1 MKAFRCSL
9 AAALVLAGCSKDPP
23 KPTKDEPPKS
33 TPVPSDMVFNDFLPS
48 GGGGGGLAVR
58 MDGGLEA
65 GLSGA
70 GGGGG
75 GGAGAGGAEPAAGDR
90 VKLLEPGAEPRTAR
104 RYAFAVGK
112 PQKRALTVRTSI
124 SAQGKVQDAPALTTT
139 FEITAKDVKPKA
151 TKFEIKVLKAELAD
165 AEKLP
170 PQLVAQAAKE
180 LDAFK
185 GLAASFEVT
194 PRGDVGELSL
204 AGSDKMKGQ
213 GAEEVIQI
221 LTQLIDV
228 MLVPLPEAPV
238 GIGAKWE
245 LEEGGEGNPA
255 KGKRVLELK
264 ELNDGVANIGVVL
277 ERKVPKRAVP
287 DPRMRG
293 ATVEA
298 TAKGTFTY
306 TARFDQVATKVVGDM
321 SQTEKIEVPVSETEK
336 KSVVRETKVKH
347 LLEAPAK

>member
-1 MKAFRCSL
+1 MKAFRCFL

-58 MDGGLEA
+58 MDGGLEGGLAAA
-65 GLSGA
+65 GAGGA

-75 GGAGAGGAEPAAGDR
+75 GAEPAPGDR

-104 RYAFAVGK
+104 RYAFTPGK
-112 PQKRALTVRTSI
+112 PQKRALTVRTSM
-124 SAQGKVQDAPALTTT
+124 SMNGKTQDAPALTTT

-151 TKFEIKVLKAELAD
+151 AKFEIKVLKAELAD
-165 AEKLP
+165 ADKLP

-204 AGSDKMKGQ
+204 AGSEKMKGQ

-264 ELNDGVANIGVVL
+264 EFADGVANIGVVL
-277 ERKVPKRAVP
+277 DRKVPKRAVP

-321 SQTEKIEVPVSETEK
+321 SQTEKIEMAVSETEK